1 MRYQDRVA
9 AKVASMP
16 KGSPEGEEEEE
27 EEGLAMGEGQLL
39 IGQFWSCLN
48 WPMKDPEIA
57 N

>member
-16 KGSPEGEEEEE
+16 KGSPEGEEE